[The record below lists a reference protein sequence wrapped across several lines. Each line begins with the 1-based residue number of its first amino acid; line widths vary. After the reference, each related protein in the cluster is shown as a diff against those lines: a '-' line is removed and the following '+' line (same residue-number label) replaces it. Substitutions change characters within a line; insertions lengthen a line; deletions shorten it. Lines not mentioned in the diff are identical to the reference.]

1 MTSKIEAIFWSIALP
16 GFAQL
21 LNKKL
26 VKGIVL
32 IALEFLINV
41 NSNFNSAIMASFLGE
56 IDEAIHIIN
65 FQWLMF
71 YPCVYMFAMWD
82 AFKDAKGETSRYS
95 FLPFV
100 FGAYSVTVGLIYS
113 PVFKIGGVLLGPIW
127 LPILSLIPGL
137 LIGILLSMILKRV
150 KKMKEQKG
158 NRYG

>member
-1 MTSKIEAIFWSIALP
+1 MTSKTEAIFWSIALP

-26 VKGIVL
+26 FKGIVL
-32 IALEFLINV
+32 IALEFLINMK
-41 NSNFNSAIMASFLGE
+41 SNFNSAIMASFLGE
-56 IDEAIHIIN
+56 IDKAIYVIN

-82 AFKDAKGETSRYS
+82 AYKDAKGETSRYS

-100 FGAYSVTVGLIYS
+100 FGAYSVTVGLMYS
-113 PVFKIGGVLLGPIW
+113 PVFTIGGVLLGPIW

-137 LIGILLSMILKRV
+137 LIGYLLSMILKKV
-150 KKMKEQKG
+150 WLMKEQEG
-158 NRYG
+158 NRHG